1 MTDINLKPPFAM
13 ILGDTHGSVYYVVQ
27 SIREAAERGVTRI
40 IQLGDWGYLWPDTN
54 LDDPTEEINVVSQ
67 ELLDANITMYFIRG
81 NHDWKAGIEANRELL
96 GRMGFCYLDD
106 ARQYLGFEVPT
117 YCYGGAVSIDRK
129 YRKEGVDYFK
139 DEMPTPHYDDRWDE
153 GWGGIMFAHDSVI
166 NPPGFEKPHPLM
178 LENPDTITDS
188 ATSRDRV
195 GQACIAARVSALFH
209 GHYHTSQNYQIGDLK
224 VYALNA
230 AGNIGDSLYLD
241 INGEVTV

>member
-1 MTDINLKPPFAM
+1 MTNPPFTM
-13 ILGDTHGSVYYVVQ
+13 VLGDTHGNVFYTLQ
-27 SIREAAERGVTRI
+27 SIQEAHQRGVTRI

-54 LDDPTEEINVVSQ
+54 LDDPTEAINVVSRW
-67 ELLDANITMYFIRG
+67 LLDANITMYFIRG

-195 GQACIAARVSALFH
+195 GQACIEARVSALFH
-209 GHYHTSQNYQIGDLK
+209 GHYHTSQNYQINNLK

-230 AGNIGDSLYLD
+230 AGNVGDSLYLD